1 MLFAFRFRSFTCPR
15 GCCTPAKCTMASSL
29 LAIFETYQKARVQ
42 FVQAVAEAAT
52 RPQAI
57 DTLTNAGAMQ
67 LLRPLLL
74 DNVSEF

>member
-1 MLFAFRFRSFTCPR
+1 
-15 GCCTPAKCTMASSL
+15 MASSL
-29 LAIFETYQKARVQ
+29 LSIFETYQKARVQ

-74 DNVSEF
+74 DNVRGSRAPHVVVGKQFSTGS

>member
-1 MLFAFRFRSFTCPR
+1 
-15 GCCTPAKCTMASSL
+15 MASSL

-74 DNVSEF
+74 DNVSGF